1 MANATVAQAA
11 TRRNVA
17 LALREARVQ
26 AAEHQAW
33 LNAINKAALYL
44 VGDQWQFDGEVL
56 IITSATTAGARYVVT
71 AHACECKAFAAGR
84 PCWHRAAARLLEK
97 SAEVAALPKAQTV
110 AEFDAI
116 TARVNDELFA

>member
-33 LNAINKAALYL
+33 LNAINKASLYL
-44 VGDQWQFDGEVL
+44 STGDWQVDGEIL
-56 IITSATTAGARYVVT
+56 SIGSATTGARYHVT
-71 AHACECKAFAAGR
+71 AHTCACKAFAGGR

-110 AEFDAI
+110 EEFDAI
-116 TARVNDELFA
+116 TAAANADLF

>member
-26 AAEHQAW
+26 AAHHQAW
-33 LNAINKAALYL
+33 LNALNKASLYL
-44 VGDQWQFDGEVL
+44 STGDWQFDGEVL
-56 IITSATTAGARYVVT
+56 SIESATTNGARYHVT
-71 AHACECKAFAAGR
+71 AHTCACKAFAAGR

-110 AEFDAI
+110 EEFDAI
-116 TARVNDELFA
+116 TAAANADLFA

>member
-44 VGDQWQFDGEVL
+44 AGDQWQFDGEVL
-56 IITSATTAGARYVVT
+56 IITSATTAGARYHVT
-71 AHACECKAFAAGR
+71 AHSCECKAFAAGR

-97 SAEVAALPKAQTV
+97 SAEVVALPKAQTV
-110 AEFDAI
+110 EEFDAI
-116 TARVNDELFA
+116 TAAANADLF

>member
-1 MANATVAQAA
+1 MANASIAQSVNR
-11 TRRNVA
+11 TSVA

-44 VGDQWQFDGEVL
+44 AGDQWQFDGETL
-56 IITSATTAGARYVVT
+56 IITSATTAGARYVVS
-71 AHACECKAFAAGR
+71 AHSCECKAFAAGR

-97 SAEVAALPKAQTV
+97 SAEVATLPKAQTIE
-110 AEFDAI
+110 EFDAMSDAI
-116 TARVNDELFA
+116 NADLF